1 MENASTGNGTENPE
15 VKDAPENTRDRE
27 EDLLA
32 ALHKELAG
40 RVASLQIVTPERG
53 PLYLRVTAR
62 SGRTE
67 DVRAAAAEGC
77 WWFVGPSAEPIGPG
91 DDVIS
96 SAVRLLDAFTR
107 ADLRVVAG
115 HLPSSVRWWL
125 VRTPDGAGLRVDAG
139 GRSGRMWTVVTVA
152 RDWFCALVETGTP
165 VEAVGPVTD
174 PAEAARRVARML
186 GAA

>member
-1 MENASTGNGTENPE
+1 MENASTGNDTENPE
-15 VKDAPENTRDRE
+15 VKDAAESTRDRE

-32 ALHKELAG
+32 ALQKELAG

-53 PLYLRVTAR
+53 SLYMRVTAR

-67 DVRAAAAEGC
+67 DVRPAMAGGC

-91 DDVIS
+91 DDVNS
-96 SAVRLLDAFTR
+96 SAVWLLDAFTQ
-107 ADLRVVAG
+107 ADLQAVAE
-115 HLPSSVRWWL
+115 HLPPSVRWWS

-152 RDWFCALVETGTP
+152 RDWFCALVEPGTP

-174 PAEAARRVARML
+174 PAAAARRVARML